1 MTGTIATLSDFPQL
15 TGVEHRYVDLPG
27 LRMHVAE
34 AGRGE
39 PVLLLHGYPQHW
51 WEWRGVIPQLAE
63 HYRVIAPDLRGAGWT
78 EAPPT
83 GYDRDTLVTDVLG
96 LLDRLGLDTVRI
108 VAHDWGALAA
118 FALCLQHPDRVR
130 ALVSLAVPHPFL
142 RFDSRMLRTL
152 HLAWYQFVLTTPGL
166 GAYVQRSGRQPLPR
180 HLLRRHSARQDAMS
194 DADVDLFVRPLRDRA
209 HARAASALYR
219 GFIQPEA
226 MRVMRGVYRNTRLTT
241 PTLVLTGAQDAVVR
255 AHLLGGY
262 EPYADALEVR
272 EIAGAAHFIVD
283 DQPET
288 VLHNALE
295 LFGRA

>member
-1 MTGTIATLSDFPQL
+1 MTGTIATPPDLPEI
-15 TGVEHRYVDLPG
+15 TGVEHRYVNLPG

-34 AGRGE
+34 AGRGD

-51 WEWRGVIPQLAE
+51 WEWRAVIPRLAE

-83 GYDRDTLVTDVLG
+83 GYDRDTLVADVLA
-96 LLDRLGLDTVRI
+96 LLDALGLDTVRI
-108 VAHDWGALAA
+108 VAHDWGALVA
-118 FALCLQHPDRVR
+118 FGLCLTHPDRVR

-142 RFDSRMLRTL
+142 RFDSRMLRTA
-152 HLAWYQFVLTTPGL
+152 HLAWYQFALTTPGL
-166 GAYVQRSGRQPLPR
+166 GTYLQQGGRQPLPR

-194 DADVDLFVRPLRDRA
+194 HSDVDLFLRPLRDRA

-226 MRVMRGVYRNTRLTT
+226 VRVIRGAYRNSRLTT

-255 AHLLGGY
+255 ANLLGGY
-262 EPYADALEVR
+262 EPYTDALEVR
-272 EIAGAAHFIVD
+272 EVAGAAHFIVD

-295 LFGRA
+295 LFDRA